1 MMSKRPVPTCLLV
14 CLSFLGGD
22 RLAHA
27 EARTPIR
34 DVTPVASANK
44 PSSRRETAEPR
55 DTDLAGDA
63 AIVERPWVETG
74 QLPESSPSDLAE
86 SLLTWESW
94 TSPSRLVGSLRVF
107 AVMAALSLAPALL
120 LMTTC
125 YVRIIV
131 ILSLLRQALG
141 SQQLPPHQV
150 TTTLALFLTVLI
162 MFPVWTQVHDE
173 AIKPYIDPDV
183 AMTFDEVWQ
192 AGVAPI
198 REFMSQ
204 QIVRAQN
211 GDDVR
216 LFLDYLPPQSPPP
229 QSYADVPLQALLP
242 AFLVSELKVAFLIG
256 FQVYL
261 PFVIVDLVVSSV
273 TMSMG
278 MVMVPPLTIS
288 LPLKLLLF
296 VLVDGWHLVVE
307 MLLQSFSM

>member
-1 MMSKRPVPTCLLV
+1 
-14 CLSFLGGD
+14 
-22 RLAHA
+22 
-27 EARTPIR
+27 
-34 DVTPVASANK
+34 
-44 PSSRRETAEPR
+44 
-55 DTDLAGDA
+55 
-63 AIVERPWVETG
+63 
-74 QLPESSPSDLAE
+74 
-86 SLLTWESW
+86 
-94 TSPSRLVGSLRVF
+94 
-107 AVMAALSLAPALL
+107 
-120 LMTTC
+120 
-125 YVRIIV
+125 
-131 ILSLLRQALG
+131 
-141 SQQLPPHQV
+141 
-150 TTTLALFLTVLI
+150 